1 MQAKMKKIL
10 TAKRLFAMLSL
21 LLCGVMLFLPFSVFA
36 AEEHPRE
43 GKLSDTVSWS
53 FSEDGILSFVGTGA
67 IDSREGWAHWIPDI
81 CEIHI
86 GEGITH
92 IGEEVFSGFDRY
104 VTYDENDEPR
114 QNLKKIVLPA
124 SLETVGDGAFN
135 YGWGLPEGVEV
146 HIPSLLD
153 WCEIEFEDPSG
164 WWDTPCSQMS
174 SPVVGALYVGGVRLE
189 GVVEFPK
196 ELTKVNNCTFMRV
209 KGITEVILHE
219 NVTEIGISAFN
230 RSSVTKVEFPE
241 NLEKIGKCAF
251 AHSGLTAADLPE
263 GLEYVGWYAFE
274 GSKKLQRVTLPSTLK
289 FCGGGA
295 FDSCEK
301 ISEVHISDLDAY
313 CRITFREAISDGGGF
328 GFEAA
333 SPVYYTGR
341 LLLNGE
347 PVTEVVFPEDVTYIS
362 PAMFQNCK
370 DLTRVEFLGEV
381 KYIGQYAFAGC
392 ENLREWEGEL
402 YECRIEEFAF
412 SGCKSL
418 PSIPNPKYCY
428 VGRGAFSG
436 CESLAKVYFNADE
449 AGSRVFYN
457 CPSVEIYVSEASM
470 LDMKKVEYSWLDGVS
485 KVYVST
491 YAAPGE
497 GFLETFTP
505 TDEKEGN
512 YVLYVYCEHTW
523 SKGKDPEN
531 PCRTFDSCTKCG
543 AEKENGVK
551 HTSGRWETVK
561 EPTETEEG
569 ERRQSC
575 TLCGEVLKT
584 EAIPVVERIE
594 ESSEAESSEE
604 VSEEVSEEESEEASE
619 EESSALSADPVPEVS
634 EESAPAE
641 PAAGVSLWVVLLV
654 GVLCAGVAAGI
665 TWLICKKKE

>member
-10 TAKRLFAMLSL
+10 TVKRLFAMLSL

-53 FSEDGILSFVGTGA
+53 FSEDGILSVTGTGA
-67 IDSREGWAHWIPDI
+67 IDFAWPPPWYGFVPEIREIRV
-81 CEIHI
+81 

-92 IGEEVFSGFDRY
+92 IR
-104 VTYDENDEPR
+104 DEAFCGGDMYLLPDDST
-114 QNLKKIVLPA
+114 NLKKIVLPA

-251 AHSGLTAADLPE
+251 AHSGLTTADLPE

-274 GSKKLQRVTLPSTLK
+274 GSKKLQRVTLPSTLQY
-289 FCGGGA
+289 CGGGA

-313 CRITFREAISDGGGF
+313 CRITFGEAISDGGGF

-362 PAMFQNCK
+362 PSMFQNCK

-381 KYIGQYAFAGC
+381 KYIGKYAFAGC

-418 PSIPNPKYCY
+418 PSIPDPKYCY

-436 CESLAKVYFNADE
+436 CESLAKVHFNADD

-457 CPSVEIYVSEASM
+457 CPSLELYVIGL
-470 LDMKKVEYSWLDGVS
+470 LDMKKVEHSWLDGVS

-523 SKGKDPEN
+523 SKGEDPEN

-543 AEKENGVK
+543 AEKETDAV
-551 HTSGRWETVK
+551 HTPGQWETVTQ
-561 EPTETEEG
+561 PTEYTVG
-569 ERRQSC
+569 KRHLKC
-575 TLCGEVLKT
+575 TLCGEVL
-584 EAIPVVERIE
+584 EIE
-594 ESSEAESSEE
+594 EIPRLEEATSEE
-604 VSEEVSEEESEEASE
+604 VSEESTEESTEESED
-619 EESSALSADPVPEVS
+619 SAETSLIPSADPVPEVS

-665 TWLICKKKE
+665 TWLICKKK

>member
-1 MQAKMKKIL
+1 MQAKMKK
-10 TAKRLFAMLSL
+10 TSTVKRLFAMLSL

-92 IGEEVFSGFDRY
+92 IGEEAFAGGDMYLWPDDS
-104 VTYDENDEPR
+104 T
-114 QNLKKIVLPA
+114 NLRKIIFPTT
-124 SLETVGDGAFN
+124 LETVGDGAFN
-135 YGWGLPEGVEV
+135 YGWGLPKGVEV
-146 HIPSLLD
+146 HVPSLLD
-153 WCEIEFEDPSG
+153 WCEIEFESPTG
-164 WWDTPCSQMS
+164 WWDTPCSYLS
-174 SPVVGALYVGGVRLE
+174 SPVVGALYVDGVRLE
-189 GVVEFPK
+189 GVVEFPG

-209 KGITEVILHE
+209 SGITEVILHDGI
-219 NVTEIGISAFN
+219 TEIGDGAFN
-230 RSSVTKVEFPE
+230 RSSVAKVNFPK
-241 NLEKIGKCAF
+241 NLKKIGRCAF

-263 GLEYVGWYAFE
+263 GLEYLGWYAFE

-313 CRITFREAISDGGGF
+313 CRITFGESISDGGGF

-341 LLLNGE
+341 LLLNGD

-370 DLTRVEFLGEV
+370 DLTRVKFLGEV
-381 KYIGQYAFAGC
+381 KYIGKYAFAGC
-392 ENLREWEGEL
+392 ENLREWEGDL

-418 PSIPNPKYCY
+418 TSIPNPKYCY
-428 VGRGAFSG
+428 LGRGAFSG
-436 CESLAKVYFNADE
+436 CESLTKVYFDADDAE
-449 AGSRVFYN
+449 SRVFYN
-457 CPSVEIYVSEASM
+457 CPSLELYVSGL
-470 LDMKKVEYSWLDGVS
+470 LDMKKVEHSWLDGVS

-491 YAAPGE
+491 YVTPGE
-497 GFLETFTP
+497 GFLAVYTP
-505 TDEKEGN
+505 TETVGN
-512 YVLYVYCEHTW
+512 YVLYVNCPHEW
-523 SKGKDPEN
+523 EKEEDPEN
-531 PCRTFDSCTKCG
+531 PCYRLSRCTKCG

-551 HTSGRWETVK
+551 HTSGEWETVK

-569 ERRQSC
+569 EKRQSC

-584 EAIPVVERIE
+584 EAIPVLEKTE

-604 VSEEVSEEESEEASE
+604 VSEEASEAVSEEESEETSE
-619 EESSALSADPVPEVS
+619 EESSVPSKDPVSGES
-634 EESAPAE
+634 EESVPGEE
-641 PAAGVSLWVVLLV
+641 PTQGVPLWTVFLV
-654 GVLCAGVAAGI
+654 GALCAGTAAGI
-665 TWLICKKKE
+665 TWLICKKK